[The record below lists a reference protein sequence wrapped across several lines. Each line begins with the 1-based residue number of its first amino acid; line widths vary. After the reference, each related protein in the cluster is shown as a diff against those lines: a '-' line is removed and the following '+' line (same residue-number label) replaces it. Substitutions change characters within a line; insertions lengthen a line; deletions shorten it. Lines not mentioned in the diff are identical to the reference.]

1 MITARTAEQAEAA
14 EKRGYRVIRYPED
27 WRREALEKLLRDMTP
42 GQWLRLP
49 DVCGEDTLGMI
60 RELTEKYREKLGG
73 VVLGTIGQLGINW
86 PVPYGAG
93 SSIPV
98 MNRQAA
104 ALLAEE
110 GCAFMTASPELTG
123 KELAELTA
131 GYAPVTVQVYG
142 RTQLMLLHHCPAR
155 TALGLT
161 GGHRDCRMC
170 DNGDGNALAGNTLE
184 DRMGHQFP
192 LLRMRLPEGCLV
204 RLMNTLPTD
213 AADRREIRFRCA
225 ELTDESP
232 EEAERVLEAF
242 GAFQRMGMKSTSG
255 HWNRAVL

>member
-1 MITARTAEQAEAA
+1 
-14 EKRGYRVIRYPED
+14 
-27 WRREALEKLLRDMTP
+27 
-42 GQWLRLP
+42 
-49 DVCGEDTLGMI
+49 
-60 RELTEKYREKLGG
+60 
-73 VVLGTIGQLGINW
+73 
-86 PVPYGAG
+86 
-93 SSIPV
+93 
-98 MNRQAA
+98 
-104 ALLAEE
+104 
-110 GCAFMTASPELTG
+110 
-123 KELAELTA
+123 
-131 GYAPVTVQVYG
+131 
-142 RTQLMLLHHCPAR
+142 MLLHHCPAR